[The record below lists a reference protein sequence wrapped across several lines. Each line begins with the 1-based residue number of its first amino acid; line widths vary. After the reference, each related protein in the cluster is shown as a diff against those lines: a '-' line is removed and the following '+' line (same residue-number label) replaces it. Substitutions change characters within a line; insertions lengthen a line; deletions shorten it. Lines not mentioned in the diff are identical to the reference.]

1 MVIELSQYPKKLKLR
16 NRKQL
21 TVRPMSEKDGA
32 KVLMFLKKLPLEHR
46 LFLRDDVADE
56 KTVKDWIKNLNY
68 KRVIP
73 MMGEVDR
80 KIVANG
86 TVHFSQLRWMKH
98 VGEIRI
104 LVDPKYRGLG
114 IGRAIIH
121 ELFGLGISG
130 GMERIMATQMDS
142 EEFLISVLISLGF
155 YEVARIPKHVKDMK
169 GIKHDLVVLVAEAQ
183 DVWEQQERMIG
194 DEQFFP
200 LSGQY

>member
-1 MVIELSQYPKKLKLR
+1 VTDLSIYPKKIKLKS
-16 NRKQL
+16 RKQL
-21 TVRPMSEKDGA
+21 AIRPMETKDEA
-32 KVLMFLKKLPLEHR
+32 KVLHFLQGIPLEHR

-56 KTVKDWIKNLNY
+56 KTVKNWVKSLNY
-68 KRVIP
+68 EKIIP
-73 MMGEVDR
+73 LLGEADR
-80 KIVANG
+80 KVVANG
-86 TVHFSQLRWMKH
+86 TLHFSTLRWMKH

-121 ELFGLGISG
+121 ELFGLGISA

-142 EEFLISVLISLGF
+142 EEFLVSVLVSLGF
-155 YEVARIPKHVKDMK
+155 FEVARIPKHVKDMK
-169 GIKHDLVVLVAEAQ
+169 GIKHDLVFLVAEAK
-183 DVWEQQERMIG
+183 DVWEQQERMMQ